1 MTAHET
7 RIRVRYAETDQMG
20 VVYYANY
27 LVWMEVGRV
36 EYCKACGFDYKQ
48 MELEDGVF
56 LAVAEARCR
65 YASPAR
71 FDEEVAI
78 RTWVEEANSRMVRFV
93 YQMRLAADGR
103 KLASGETRHIFLGRD
118 LRPCRLPEKYREK
131 FGIDGHATNQNA
143 GA

>member
-1 MTAHET
+1 MPHHET

-36 EYCKACGFDYKQ
+36 EYCKSRGFEYKQ
-48 MELEDGVF
+48 MELDDGVY

-71 FDEEVAI
+71 FDEDVII
-78 RTWVEEANSRMVRFV
+78 RTWVEEANPRMVRFV
-93 YQMRLAADGR
+93 YEMRLAADGR
-103 KLASGETRHIFLGRD
+103 KLASGETKHIFLGRD
-118 LRPCRLPEKYREK
+118 LRPCRMPEKYREK
-131 FGIDGHATNQNA
+131 LAIHAGGTNPDA